1 MHHLFP
7 PCAIAATP
15 RAWKSSTGSMRF
27 RDLGEARSTLESAK
41 APCLAIPAS
50 TRGNPIRAEIFRAPT
65 WLVGWHGP

>member
-1 MHHLFP
+1 MHHCFP

-27 RDLGEARSTLESAK
+27 RDLGEARRTLESAK

-50 TRGNPIRAEIFRAPT
+50 TC
-65 WLVGWHGP
+65 